1 MSIFAIA
8 DAAWGIWRVVDHQ
21 AWKPP
26 CNNTFNSIV
35 GNSTTF
41 TIGAGT
47 ISNHYSSNLTAVTD
61 LQEMLRYFAN
71 YSPENKF
78 GNFFVNQVVYNSGGG
93 SSTYVFGPSK
103 SIGYRLSRNFTSDR
117 YCRTKGLFR
126 EGFSTTTSLQDHV
139 KDVTWQPKES
149 SDKKIHMVLPILFS
163 LSLLVWDLLIVYKLK
178 TVSSV
183 QGKDKSLSGGPSP
196 DSKTSNEAMLALV
209 VFENVFIQ
217 LLEVVE
223 RFLCSRNTAENGAT
237 ELEKTVNDLT
247 AKLAVVT
254 DSQTKVT
261 TLVTTTNN
269 DLKTELAKVEKAAQD
284 AKDSADAAKKVA
296 DNAASNIQAA
306 LPRIE
311 KIEGEV
317 TDLQGFQDVAN
328 S

>member
-1 MSIFAIA
+1 MPH
-8 DAAWGIWRVVDHQ
+8 GELWRVADHQ
-21 AWKPP
+21 AGKPP

-117 YCRTKGLFR
+117 YCRTKGLIR
-126 EGFSTTTSLQDHV
+126 EGVSTTTSLQDHV
-139 KDVTWQPKES
+139 KDVTWQPKEPAAE
-149 SDKKIHMVLPILFS
+149 KKHMVLPILFS
-163 LSLLVWDLLIVYKLK
+163 LSLLVCDLLIVYKLK

-217 LLEVVE
+217 FLEVFE
-223 RFLCSRNTAENGAT
+223 RFLCSSNTAKKGAEGLEKKVD
-237 ELEKTVNDLT
+237 ELETKVK
-247 AKLAVVT
+247 AVT
-254 DSQTKVT
+254 DQETKVT
-261 TLVTTTNN
+261 TVETST
-269 DLKTELAKVEKAAQD
+269 DVLKTSLVNVGNAAEEV
-284 AKDSADAAKKVA
+284 KDFADATKLLTG
-296 DNAASNIQAA
+296 NALSDIEAA
-306 LPRIE
+306 MPKNE
-311 KIEGEV
+311 
-317 TDLQGFQDVAN
+317 
-328 S
+328 

>member
-1 MSIFAIA
+1 
-8 DAAWGIWRVVDHQ
+8 
-21 AWKPP
+21 
-26 CNNTFNSIV
+26 
-35 GNSTTF
+35 
-41 TIGAGT
+41 
-47 ISNHYSSNLTAVTD
+47 
-61 LQEMLRYFAN
+61 LRYIAN

-117 YCRTKGLFR
+117 YCRTKGLIR
-126 EGFSTTTSLQDHV
+126 NNDSSLQNHV

-209 VFENVFIQ
+209 VFENGFIQ

-223 RFLCSRNTAENGAT
+223 RFLCSRKTAENGAK
-237 ELEKTVNDLT
+237 ELENTVNDLT

-254 DSQTKVT
+254 NLETKVT
-261 TLVTTTNN
+261 TIETTTD
-269 DLKTELAKVEKAAQD
+269 DLKTNLVKVEKTAQEAEKAAG
-284 AKDSADAAKKVA
+284 AAKRDAEDAV
-296 DNAASNIQAA
+296 SNIQAA
-306 LPRIE
+306 LPRLGKLE
-311 KIEGEV
+311 EEV
-317 TDLQGFQDVAN
+317 AGLQAF
-328 S
+328 

>member
-1 MSIFAIA
+1 LSIFAIA

-61 LQEMLRYFAN
+61 LQEMLRLLAN
-71 YSPENKF
+71 YSPEST
-78 GNFFVNQVVYNSGGG
+78 GWNFFVNQVVYNSGGG

-139 KDVTWQPKES
+139 KDVTWQPKEPAAT
-149 SDKKIHMVLPILFS
+149 KVHMVLPILFS
-163 LSLLVWDLLIVYKLK
+163 LSLLVCDLLIVYKLK

-183 QGKDKSLSGGPSP
+183 QGKDKSLSGDPSP
-196 DSKTSNEAMLALV
+196 DSKASNEAMLALV
-209 VFENVFIQ
+209 AYESVFIQ

-223 RFLCSRNTAENGAT
+223 RFLCSCNITENEATA
-237 ELEKTVNDLT
+237 LQDTVAQLDQ
-247 AKLAVVT
+247 VVRGV
-254 DSQTKVT
+254 DG
-261 TLVTTTNN
+261 LVRRVGEIQTTTNN
-269 DLKTELAKVEKAAQD
+269 LKTGLTNVEKAAQD
-284 AKDSADAAKKVA
+284 AKDFAAAANKAA
-296 DNAASNIQAA
+296 DNAASDIRAA
-306 LPRIE
+306 LPRIGQLE
-311 KIEGEV
+311 EEVNDLKGDEVEG
-317 TDLQGFQDVAN
+317 DI
-328 S
+328 